1 VRGEVRVKSFTAEPT
16 TLGAYGPLATKDGR
30 SLAVERLRPI
40 KDDMVAVKF
49 RGIDDRDAAERLK
62 NLMVGVARDALP
74 APEAG
79 EFYHADLIGLQAVGQ
94 DGALLGTVVAV
105 ENFGAG
111 DLIEIAP
118 EDGPSRLVPFTRA
131 AVPDIDVAGG
141 RLVVVPPE
149 EITIPEEDEP

>member
-1 VRGEVRVKSFTAEPT
+1 
-16 TLGAYGPLATKDGR
+16 
-30 SLAVERLRPI
+30 
-40 KDDMVAVKF
+40 
-49 RGIDDRDAAERLK
+49 
-62 NLMVGVARDALP
+62 MVGVARHALP
-74 APEAG
+74 APDEG

-141 RLVVVPPE
+141 RLVVAPPE